1 MGPFELMGSFLH
13 TCEWAHSSSS
23 AGSLIEKVGPIH
35 GHQHFSSGSDVH
47 FLSFLLAYSLMGPH
61 ECFGME
67 LYLLLVSPHGSLAR
81 TFLWAH
87 P

>member
-47 FLSFLLAYSLMGPH
+47 FLSFLLA
-61 ECFGME
+61 
-67 LYLLLVSPHGSLAR
+67 
-81 TFLWAH
+81 
-87 P
+87 